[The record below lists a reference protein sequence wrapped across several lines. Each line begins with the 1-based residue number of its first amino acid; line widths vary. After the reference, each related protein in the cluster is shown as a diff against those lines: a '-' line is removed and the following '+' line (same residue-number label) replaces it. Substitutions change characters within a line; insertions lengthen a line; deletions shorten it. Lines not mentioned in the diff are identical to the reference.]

1 MAKISSVLQEDTFG
15 SILASVQVD
24 TIGKDC
30 MKEDFNYLYKDS
42 LPVGFL
48 GLVDDIIGVTEV
60 GFKAQMMNAFM
71 NVKTAEKTL
80 QFGPSKCKS
89 MLVGKDTRNVINNE
103 FFVDTWNVKYVEN
116 KDTGEDDL
124 VQHYGGQIPIGKTDE
139 QRYLGFVLSS
149 KGDNMANINHMKKKA
164 NGVIKN
170 IFSKLNSL
178 NLRDYYFECSLVL
191 MNTVLRGTILYASD
205 MYYNMK
211 EMEYRQIE
219 RIEECFLRKLF
230 KTTKGC
236 PITQLYF
243 EIGQYPAR
251 FEIQKLRCLY
261 LKNILNQDENSR
273 LYKFFKL
280 QLDQPTRGDWVSTVI
295 KDLEEFEITQ
305 TFEEIKQMSKSQFSN
320 ILKLKVKQNA
330 LKYLLNR
337 QKSKGK
343 EIKYENIRMAEYLLP
358 YSKLSVSQ
366 KQKMF
371 EI

>member
-1 MAKISSVLQEDTFG
+1 
-15 SILASVQVD
+15 
-24 TIGKDC
+24 
-30 MKEDFNYLYKDS
+30 
-42 LPVGFL
+42 
-48 GLVDDIIGVTEV
+48 
-60 GFKAQMMNAFM
+60 
-71 NVKTAEKTL
+71 
-80 QFGPSKCKS
+80 
-89 MLVGKDTRNVINNE
+89 
-103 FFVDTWNVKYVEN
+103 
-116 KDTGEDDL
+116 
-124 VQHYGGQIPIGKTDE
+124 
-139 QRYLGFVLSS
+139 
-149 KGDNMANINHMKKKA
+149 MANINHMKKKA